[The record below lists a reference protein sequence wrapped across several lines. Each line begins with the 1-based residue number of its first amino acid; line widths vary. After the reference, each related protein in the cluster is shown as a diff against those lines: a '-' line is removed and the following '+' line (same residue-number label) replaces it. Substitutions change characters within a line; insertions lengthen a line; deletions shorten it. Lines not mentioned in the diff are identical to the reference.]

1 MIFLKNIHTPRF
13 DGSDKYHLCV
23 GNTSSS
29 SRKLEEMDKTG
40 KVFLEPQTVN
50 YSDFFLHK
58 VFDTMNI
65 MTSCLTP
72 STPSCLIVI
81 TNSGLY
87 HPVCCIH
94 LFVYYQF
101 VIQVSYYT
109 RRCLYY
115 PFYPPVLPSPPPS
128 PPLTPTTA
136 GGANLAPDL
145 PADQNAAVLF
155 TYSWRKAKL
164 LNLTK
169 RANMIFGKSRPC
181 ANKYG
186 SKFKSSPYLA
196 YNQSHISE
204 EQKQNRC

>member
-1 MIFLKNIHTPRF
+1 MVCISLSVAST
-13 DGSDKYHLCV
+13 
-23 GNTSSS
+23 
-29 SRKLEEMDKTG
+29 
-40 KVFLEPQTVN
+40 
-50 YSDFFLHK
+50 
-58 VFDTMNI
+58 
-65 MTSCLTP
+65 CLY
-72 STPSCLIVI
+72 I
-81 TNSGLY
+81 TNLY
-87 HPVCCIH
+87 YKYRIIPGAVCIT
-94 LFVYYQF
+94 LF
-101 VIQVSYYT
+101 IP
-109 RRCLYY
+109 LYY
-115 PFYPPVLPSPPPS
+115 PLHLHRHLWPPQRP
-128 PPLTPTTA
+128 

-204 EQKQNRC
+204 EQKQNRCWIGRNRKNDFTRHLNVLIKWRQGRPSGPKRGIFIHGEGVQKSYGF

>member
-1 MIFLKNIHTPRF
+1 
-13 DGSDKYHLCV
+13 
-23 GNTSSS
+23 
-29 SRKLEEMDKTG
+29 
-40 KVFLEPQTVN
+40 
-50 YSDFFLHK
+50 
-58 VFDTMNI
+58 MNI
-65 MTSCLTP
+65 MTSCLTSSKGSAP
-72 STPSCLIVI
+72 TPSCLII

-87 HPVCCIH
+87 HPIYCIH

-101 VIQVSYYT
+101 VLQVSYYT

-164 LNLTK
+164 LKLTK
-169 RANMIFGKSRPC
+169 RANIIFGTSRPC
-181 ANKYG
+181 GSKYG
-186 SKFKSSPYLA
+186 SKFKSSPKLP
-196 YNQSHISE
+196 YNQSHIIRTTKT
-204 EQKQNRC
+204 KQVLNWEKLH